1 MITYLN
7 LTEKLTKEI
16 MMSEV
21 TLKKGRGRG
30 AKPAMVYLPIRI
42 SQEVAD
48 FFNKYPN
55 KSAKI
60 REVLASYIQQQGE
73 VNESINQKQE
83 D

>member
-1 MITYLN
+1 
-7 LTEKLTKEI
+7 
-16 MMSEV
+16 MMNEV

-30 AKPAMVYLPIRI
+30 LKPAMVYLPIRI